1 METLPIR
8 NVARV
13 ILIDQAKNVLLVKY
27 EDILPMDPHREG
39 PFTYW
44 VPPGGKLEAGEDFPS
59 AAKRELMEE
68 SGLSVEIGPWIW
80 ERKLGLRFLDQ
91 LVLQKER
98 YFLANIA
105 IREPPVAN
113 QSSEDILEVRWWSSE
128 DILNSDSVF
137 FPDGLAVLVMPVIN
151 GVIPAEPLHI

>member
-1 METLPIR
+1 METLPVR

-13 ILIDQAKNVLLVKY
+13 ILFDQAKNILLVKY
-27 EDILPMDPHREG
+27 EDILPMDPLRAG

-80 ERKLGLRFLDQ
+80 ERKHRLRFQDQ

-98 YFLANIA
+98 YFLANIG
-105 IREPPVAN
+105 ISEPPVAN
-113 QSSEDILEVRWWSSE
+113 QSPEDIVEVRWWSSE
-128 DILNSDSVF
+128 ALMNSNSVY
-137 FPDGLAVLVMPVIN
+137 FPDGLVILVMPIVN
-151 GVIPAEPLHI
+151 GGIPAEPLQI